1 MTPSPGTTGS
11 TGRTGVAEELD
22 GTTPTRR
29 SLRARGRNGAGHEAA
44 RGAVRQD
51 GPRRGGRRRAAGA
64 TLLGIL
70 GELLITAGVLLG
82 LFVVWQLFWT
92 DVVADRA
99 HDTIVQELGWART
112 GDPAAPEPAP
122 TAPAD
127 ASPER
132 RDTPPVL
139 EEQPHATTFATL
151 SVPRWGGDYV
161 QPISEGVTRRDVLDV
176 LGIGRYPGTAMPGEI
191 GNFAI
196 AAHRTTY
203 GKPFNRVEE
212 LQVGD
217 PLVVQ
222 TQDTWYV
229 YRVTSSQIVMPQD
242 VQVIA
247 PVPGQPGVE
256 PSEAMITLTT
266 CHPLYSARERFIV
279 HGELDYWM
287 PTDAGTPAELTGGE
301 GS

>member
-1 MTPSPGTTGS
+1 MGTVTTTSGTSGAVGAADPVDAGTG
-11 TGRTGVAEELD
+11 
-22 GTTPTRR
+22 TRR
-29 SLRARGRNGAGHEAA
+29 SRR
-44 RGAVRQD
+44 RGAT
-51 GPRRGGRRRAAGA
+51 RRPARRPVGA
-64 TLLGIL
+64 VVVGVV

-92 DVVADRA
+92 DVVAERA
-99 HDTIVQELGWART
+99 HDEIVQDLGWART
-112 GDPAAPEPAP
+112 GEVVPAPEPVE
-122 TAPAD
+122 T
-127 ASPER
+127 SPER
-132 RDTPPVL
+132 RDAAPVP
-139 EEQPHATTFATL
+139 EVQPHATTFATL
-151 SVPRWGGDYV
+151 SVPRWGPDYV

-203 GKPFNRVEE
+203 GKPFNRVAE
-212 LQVGD
+212 LQTGD

-229 YRVTSSQIVMPQD
+229 YRVTSAQIVLPQD

-247 PVPGQPGVE
+247 PVPNEPGVE
-256 PSEAMITLTT
+256 PTTAMITLTT
-266 CHPLYSARERFIV
+266 CHPMFSARERFIV

-287 PTDAGTPAELTGGE
+287 PTSAGTPAELAGGE